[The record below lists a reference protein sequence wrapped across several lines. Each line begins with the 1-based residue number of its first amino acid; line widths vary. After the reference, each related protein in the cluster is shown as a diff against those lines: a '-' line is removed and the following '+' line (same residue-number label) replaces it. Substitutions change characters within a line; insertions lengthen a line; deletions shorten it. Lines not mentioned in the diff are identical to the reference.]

1 MNNSCTVLLIMA
13 ALTATSVS
21 ARPGDRIDRRPIHVC
36 QQCSDLRFAPDLA
49 ADADGRFVV
58 VWTKS
63 FVDEIRARRYAADGT
78 PLGNEF
84 LVASGEIASSPA
96 VAMASDGRFVV
107 TWVEGVLDGS
117 GSQIG
122 THLLARRFGANGAAI
137 PGVLTVS
144 SPAAP
149 AVQDVAMDSAGNFV
163 ITWNDLAREIQAYAR
178 SYDAT
183 GTPRGPELVVANV
196 GTESGEIVPRV
207 AMGNEGQ
214 FVVVWQQKLGLD
226 GERSVRGQRYDLLGN
241 AIGTGFFVAAMTDI
255 PFLDEELAVAAA
267 PGGAFTV
274 VYPRY
279 QPNAVGWDF
288 VGAFA
293 RRFSAEAVARGPEFR
308 VSAPGF
314 TVDGQVAID
323 VDVDADGDFV
333 VAWNDWV
340 PISGSND
347 VHVRLYAESGAALTP
362 DRDFYRQPATIGA
375 NVAMD
380 ANGNF
385 LVAWV
390 RLPRHGELYPIG
402 PFAQRF
408 AGPEDRRA
416 GCAGFIAT
424 KVGTNANDTIHGS
437 ASDDVIT
444 GLGGNDMLYG
454 GGGADV
460 LCGAG
465 GDDQL
470 FGEAHWD
477 VLSGGPGD
485 DVLHG
490 GDGRDV
496 CAGNGEVNA
505 DSAIQCETVSTVP

>member
-149 AVQDVAMDSAGNFV
+149 GVQDVAMDSAGNFV

-196 GTESGEIVPRV
+196 GRNPAKSFRAWPWGTRVSSWSSGSRNS
-207 AMGNEGQ
+207 G
-214 FVVVWQQKLGLD
+214 
-226 GERSVRGQRYDLLGN
+226 S
-241 AIGTGFFVAAMTDI
+241 T
-255 PFLDEELAVAAA
+255 
-267 PGGAFTV
+267 
-274 VYPRY
+274 
-279 QPNAVGWDF
+279 
-288 VGAFA
+288 
-293 RRFSAEAVARGPEFR
+293 
-308 VSAPGF
+308 VSAPF
-314 TVDGQVAID
+314 AVSATTCSATRS
-323 VDVDADGDFV
+323 A
-333 VAWNDWV
+333 
-340 PISGSND
+340 PGSSSP
-347 VHVRLYAESGAALTP
+347 L
-362 DRDFYRQPATIGA
+362 
-375 NVAMD
+375 
-380 ANGNF
+380 
-385 LVAWV
+385 
-390 RLPRHGELYPIG
+390 
-402 PFAQRF
+402 
-408 AGPEDRRA
+408 
-416 GCAGFIAT
+416 
-424 KVGTNANDTIHGS
+424 
-437 ASDDVIT
+437 
-444 GLGGNDMLYG
+444 
-454 GGGADV
+454 
-460 LCGAG
+460 
-465 GDDQL
+465 
-470 FGEAHWD
+470 
-477 VLSGGPGD
+477 
-485 DVLHG
+485 
-490 GDGRDV
+490 
-496 CAGNGEVNA
+496 
-505 DSAIQCETVSTVP
+505 